1 MEVFALSDCILHS
14 TAQCS
19 PIFIWQKNHLLFK
32 YLHIVLIWQY
42 LYFVT

>member
-1 MEVFALSDCILHS
+1 MEVFALSDCILHC
-14 TAQCS
+14 TVYPNLYMA
-19 PIFIWQKNHLLFK
+19 KKHLLFK